1 MKKITLLLALFIAS
15 ISYGQIVI
23 NEVDSDQTSTDT
35 TEFVELLSDTPNFS
49 LNGYIV
55 VLFNGSSDT
64 SYETV
69 DLTGFTTDANGYFII
84 GSDATPG
91 VDIMLGPDNTI
102 QNGTDAVA
110 IYQDSAAT
118 FPDGT
123 AATTTNLIDAVVYT
137 TGDGDDE
144 DLRMALGLSTFY
156 DEDANGMK
164 DTESVQRAPD
174 GTYCTG
180 TPTLRLMN
188 IDCGTVCP
196 LQVNVES
203 VVCDAVTGGTDTY
216 TTTLSFTGGGTET
229 YTIAS
234 TDGTIGGDDPTTDAS
249 GMITITGV
257 DEGADFTYTI
267 TSSTCAIS
275 NMISGPDCIP
285 ASNVATIADL
295 RAGTIGVDYTL
306 TGEALLTFQKME
318 RNQKWIEDATGAIL
332 IDDSNGI
339 ITTTYNEGDGITGIS
354 GTLSEFAG
362 LLQFRP
368 TMDPGAPSSTGNT
381 LTPQVITPAMF
392 VANFEDYESELI
404 AFANITYPAG
414 DGTATFEIDTDYDI
428 TDGTTTTIHR
438 TSVEDADYI
447 GQLIPNAVIPTYVA
461 LGARFN
467 DTPQVI
473 VRRASDIGVILGT
486 VENALEQISIYPNP
500 STTGYINI
508 DSPLNGDM
516 NVIIYDVLGK
526 QVINTVVASE
536 RLNISSLKSGVY
548 MVQVSQDGNAIT
560 KKLVVR

>member
-1 MKKITLLLALFIAS
+1 MKKITLLLALLVAS

-35 TEFVELLSDTPNFS
+35 TEFIELLSDTPNFS

-55 VLFNGSSDT
+55 VLFNGSNDT

-102 QNGTDAVA
+102 QNGTDAIA

-123 AATTTNLIDAVVYT
+123 APTTTNLIDAVVYT

-144 DLRMALGLSTFY
+144 GLRMALGLSTFY

-164 DTESVQRAPD
+164 DTESIQRASD

-180 TPTLRLMN
+180 APTLRLMN

-196 LQVNVES
+196 LQVSVES
-203 VVCDAVTGGTDTY
+203 VVCDAVTSGTDTY

-229 YTIAS
+229 YTIAA
-234 TDGTIGGDDPTTDAS
+234 TDGTVGGDDPTTDAS
-249 GMITITGV
+249 GTITITGV

-267 TSSTCAIS
+267 TSTTCSIS
-275 NMISGPDCIP
+275 NMINAPDCIP
-285 ASNVATIADL
+285 ASDVATIAEL
-295 RAGTIGVDYTL
+295 RAGTLGVDYTL
-306 TGEALLTFQKME
+306 TGEVLLTFQKME
-318 RNQKWIEDATGAIL
+318 RNQKWIEDATAAIL
-332 IDDSNGI
+332 IDDPAGV
-339 ITTTYNEGDGITGIS
+339 ITTTYSEGDGITGIS
-354 GTLSEFAG
+354 GTLTEFG
-362 LLQFRP
+362 DLLQFRP

-381 LTPQVITPAMF
+381 LTPQAITQAMYD
-392 VANFEDYESELI
+392 ANPTDYESELI
-404 AFANITYPAG
+404 ALTNVLYTDG
-414 DGTATFEIDTDYDI
+414 DGTTVFEIDTDYAL
-428 TDGTTTTIHR
+428 DGTVTVHR
-438 TSVEDADYI
+438 TSIEEADYI
-447 GQLIPNAVIPTYVA
+447 GQLVPFNPIPTFVA
-461 LGARFN
+461 LGSSFN
-467 DTPQVI
+467 GAPQLL
-473 VRRASDIGVILGT
+473 VRRGSDIGLVLGT
-486 VENALEQISIYPNP
+486 AENALEQLSIYPNP

-508 DSPLNGDM
+508 ESPLNGDM

-526 QVINTVVASE
+526 QVINTVVAGE

-548 MVQVSQDGNAIT
+548 MVQVSQDGSAVT